1 MDGLRHISTQV
12 LDFDMASFLAAQ
24 LLVLLFFFST
34 DVLNW
39 EFQRF
44 RANSFNHQRYSR
56 SISFFTCIRPGHV
69 IINSRDTILLLKHWF
84 PHFTLYFPKSSNG
97 FLGTLRC
104 SHAKARFFGD
114 HFSTLFLTTEQI
126 TINLNCDTYERT
138 WYLVIWDNQV
148 GGLYLL

>member
-1 MDGLRHISTQV
+1 MRPIVFWIMDGLRHISTQV
-12 LDFDMASFLAAQ
+12 LDFDMASFSAAQ

-44 RANSFNHQRYSR
+44 RAK
-56 SISFFTCIRPGHV
+56 CIRPGHV

-138 WYLVIWDNQV
+138 WYLVI
-148 GGLYLL
+148 